1 MDLSIPN
8 RKHIVITGS
17 TRGLGFCLADAFLAF
32 DCLVT
37 VSGRAQASVDEAV
50 YKLAQK
56 HASDR
61 VHGYPCDVRR
71 PEQVQALWQ
80 AAKVRF
86 GKVDIWINNAGY
98 SAPQM
103 SLQELPPSE
112 AQAVIETNLLG
123 TVYGARVA
131 MSGMLEQGFGGI
143 YNMEGLGSD
152 GRKQAGLALYGT
164 SKYSLRY
171 FTGCL
176 VNETS
181 GTPLVIGA
189 LSPGMVITE
198 MITGQFQ
205 YRPEEWERFKRVL
218 NLLAERPETVAPWLV
233 QRILANRKS
242 GVRIAWLTKRRLL
255 RRILSAPFKRRNLFE

>member
-1 MDLSIPN
+1 MDSPTLG

-17 TRGLGFCLADAFLAF
+17 TRGLGFCLADAFLAL
-32 DCLVT
+32 DCSIT
-37 VSGRAQASVDEAV
+37 VSGRAQTSVDQAV
-50 YKLAQK
+50 DKLAHK
-56 HASDR
+56 HGSDR
-61 VHGYPCDVRR
+61 VHGHPCDVRR

-80 AAKVRF
+80 SAKDRF

-103 SLQELPPSE
+103 SLKELPPSE

-131 MSGMLEQGFGGI
+131 MQGMLEQGFGGI
-143 YNMEGLGSD
+143 YNMEGLGSN
-152 GRKQAGLALYGT
+152 GRKQAGLAMYGT

-171 FTGCL
+171 FTDCL
-176 VNETS
+176 VNEAH

-198 MITGQFQ
+198 MITGQYQ
-205 YRPEEWERFKRVL
+205 YRPEEWERFKQVL
-218 NLLAERPETVAPWLV
+218 NLLAEHPETVAPWLAE
-233 QRILANRKS
+233 RILENQKS
-242 GVRIAWLTKRRLL
+242 GVRIAWLTRQRLL
-255 RRILSAPFKRRNLFE
+255 GRMLSAPFKHRNLFE